1 MNPGR
6 SERIQALAETA
17 MAEKLGPLEDL
28 PRAVQAH
35 VREVYREFMK
45 AYVEIVRIKDNR
57 ARDWLPESIRI
68 DPEITEDMRHFFSDY
83 QHITNEFLH
92 IQAKIDNLKAIDRNR
107 TPGLYEELVNVILSR
122 ATSENVMRK
131 LAG

>member
-1 MNPGR
+1 
-6 SERIQALAETA
+6 

-28 PRAVQAH
+28 PRAVQER

-83 QHITNEFLH
+83 QHITNEFLR
-92 IQAKIDNLKAIDRNR
+92 IEAKIDNLKAIDRNR
-107 TPGLYEELVNVILSR
+107 NPGRYEAQVDLILSKGE
-122 ATSENVMRK
+122 TGEVMRK
-131 LAG
+131 IAG